1 MKTSRIRLS
10 IFFIFAAL
18 PFSTQATQVWMNVY
32 IHGIISIKPH
42 ITVTNFIR
50 FLTDNVKESIYAETV
65 LGMRDDPFF
74 YQNQTMQGRG
84 LIPIQLN
91 PLQKPGASASL
102 MANVYEQINQLKD
115 TQATQNLYYTYGWSG
130 LLSRS
135 ERYCDAKQCL
145 LDIEKEVLR
154 LRSLGINP
162 KVRLIGYSHGGT
174 IVLKMA
180 MAKRNEQLNPQ
191 FTINEAILI
200 GTPIQF
206 DTDYLIDDP
215 LFEKVYNIFSR
226 GDRVQKLD
234 FFSCGE
240 FFSEQIFKPHC
251 GFEKLPDKLT
261 QVEIRVIRKR
271 GEKCTTVCVANNQ
284 EPLLYDGKRCSRLIR
299 NVSPGHMELWFF
311 GWTPRHYRATFPLYP
326 LPIVGFLPYILSSV
340 NSLAHSDPKT
350 PFVVTIDAQRNSMII
365 KNNFLCPE
373 AYQFPFIGLNNL
385 ASLQKQALDYQPIQ
399 ATYNQEEY
407 HKHITRAYDQAV
419 AIIKEKKCS
428 KKLDESIVCAKK

>member
-1 MKTSRIRLS
+1 M
-10 IFFIFAAL
+10 FFIFAAL
-18 PFSTQATQVWMNVY
+18 PFSVQAKQVCMNIY

-65 LGMRDDPFF
+65 LGMRDDAFF

-91 PLQKPGASASL
+91 PALKPGASASL
-102 MANVYEQINQLKD
+102 MANVYEHLNKLNGNNEIE
-115 TQATQNLYYTYGWSG
+115 NLYYTYGWSG

-135 ERYCDAKQCL
+135 ERYADAKQCL
-145 LDIEKEVLR
+145 LDIEKEVVR
-154 LRSLGINP
+154 LRSMGINP
-162 KVRLIGYSHGGT
+162 TVRVIGYSHGGT

-180 MAKRNEQLNPQ
+180 MAKRNEKLNPQ

-206 DTDYLIDDP
+206 DTDYLINDP
-215 LFEKVYNIFSR
+215 LFEKVYNVFSR

-240 FFSEQIFKPHC
+240 FFSEQLFKPHC

-261 QVEIRVIRKR
+261 QLEIRVIRKR
-271 GEKCTTVCVANNQ
+271 GETCKTVCTGNNG
-284 EPLLYDGKRCSRLIR
+284 ESLLYDGKHCSRLIR

-311 GWTPRHYRATFPLYP
+311 GWTPRHYRANFPLYP
-326 LPIVGFLPYILSSV
+326 LPIVSFLPYILNSV
-340 NSLAHSDPKT
+340 NSLAHSDPRT

-365 KNNFLCPE
+365 KNNLLCPQ
-373 AYQFPFIGLNNL
+373 AYQLPFIGLNNL
-385 ASLQKQALDYQPIQ
+385 VFLQKLALDYQPVQ

-419 AIIKEKKCS
+419 AIIKEKKCA
-428 KKLDESIVCAKK
+428 KKLDEAIVCAKSTE